1 MIGRR
6 MWGVAQELLGGGCVH
21 EERER
26 KAEVVFPPQ
35 SQGGILEASLAK
47 LGLSAGRETG
57 ILFDSTM
64 SLSYSTCYPTS
75 VLP

>member
-1 MIGRR
+1 MEDVCG
-6 MWGVAQELLGGGCVH
+6 GAQELLGEGCVH

-26 KAEVVFPPQ
+26 KAEVAFPPQ

-47 LGLSAGRETG
+47 LGVSAGRETG
-57 ILFDSTM
+57 ILFDSMM
-64 SLSYSTCYPTS
+64 SLSYSACYPTS